1 MDSRDEKVHL
11 EKEEARAGST
21 PGVVRYV
28 LLISLVLAIAALSLI
43 WIVGAVKAP
52 DDTGGVNDTR
62 QVVEQ
67 GDVTPQEQPGMQSPA
82 PPPAGN
88 GSS

>member
-52 DDTGGVNDTR
+52 GDTGGVNDTR
-62 QVVEQ
+62 QAVEQ
-67 GDVTPQEQPGMQSPA
+67 GDATPQEQPGMQSPA